1 MFLSATEPA
10 AGAGPGGVVLAC
22 WLLLRL
28 LVGAAVTELEGV
40 TASAARVWAILMLSK
55 SLLDVASSAS
65 MLLGTGSPLTFG
77 MLVRAP
83 YLHLLSSR
91 MVELCRIICP
101 DVFDALHDCCNTHGD
116 SSSAA
121 A

>member
-1 MFLSATEPA
+1 
-10 AGAGPGGVVLAC
+10 
-22 WLLLRL
+22 
-28 LVGAAVTELEGV
+28 
-40 TASAARVWAILMLSK
+40 VWEILMLSK
-55 SLLDVASSAS
+55 SLLDVTSSAS

-91 MVELCRIICP
+91 MVELCRTICP